1 MTNYQLGLNITP
13 DKIGY
18 AIMDNRNNL
27 LKPNGAKAGI
37 GTRLF
42 VPAETAEPTRLL
54 RSARRTKRRR
64 QWRLKYLNQEFKP
77 ELDKIDPAFLER
89 LKDTWLSRSDDRRN
103 RRQNLFSNVVSEA
116 AFYKKYP
123 TIYHLQLDLI
133 NHPEKKFDLEY
144 IYLAVHTLIKKRG
157 NFLSSTPV
165 NSYEATK
172 FDVTKAFDELN
183 KLLKK
188 IEYPFVELNT
198 QYADSGNDILLNES
212 LFKTNKIK
220 KFQDLIIKKTKNKAE
235 DTQSKKVTRQLLNAL
250 LNSQTRFDILLNQ
263 EIDDDPNWKFTLSDE
278 DVDEKLSYI
287 KQTLSDEQATLLNI
301 LVEWHNYLELH
312 HILNGSSTIA
322 EAMVNTYEQH
332 GQDLKLLNKYRLT
345 INDDAAKAIKN
356 LYLSYANGRRN
367 NKDVKKAIGAKSLGR
382 EDFYDKLSKI
392 IKKQPEN
399 DLGKQILAEIELGT
413 FLPKITDK
421 RNSAIPYQLNALEL
435 NKILKNQGKY
445 YPFLIKPNPSK
456 NKLDQ
461 KNAPY
466 KITQLLT
473 FKVPYYIGP
482 MFQDE
487 KNPHARFAWVVRKA
501 DGPVTPWNFYEKIDQ
516 VKSANS
522 FIKRSIGTDT
532 YLINEPVLPKSS
544 LYYDRYS
551 VLNELNSI
559 KINGNKLPIT
569 LKQAIYTNVF
579 KKYKKVTVKKL
590 KDYLIENHDF
600 KTVQIRGLADPS
612 TFNSSLNS
620 YHVLKNI
627 LGSKVDSPEYVD
639 DLEKII
645 EWSTIFEDRSIFE
658 IKLSEVQWLTDLER
672 KKLIAHRF
680 TGWGNLSKK
689 LLVNMTPIHSESLLD
704 QLWNTKKTF
713 IQIINKE
720 AFKAAIDKENIKV
733 SKTMRDEDLIND
745 SYASPANK
753 KALHQAIKVIEDVVK
768 TTGAAP
774 KIISLKFNREY
785 RNDDGLNLT
794 RQRQLIKQYSQ
805 IKDDVVSSEL
815 KKNLKKATHKRIL
828 SDKEYLYFKQL
839 GRDLFD
845 GMPLDFEKVNTY
857 NLSHILP
864 NSYISDN
871 SLNNLALTKQINA
884 TKKGNKFANIFAQNQ
899 ISNLGLMVRN
909 FWDKLVDLRLI
920 SNSKFYALITDPDA
934 VNKVSQTKLIT
945 HQLTEN
951 NKVIKL
957 LATILQTKYPNTKII
972 TVRNNNI
979 SQIRRSLNLL
989 NLPAVNDY
997 DIGLD
1002 AYISA
1007 VVGNYFYNIYPKLRP
1022 FFIYGEYF
1030 SFKNNEKESNNY
1042 KPSSFNLKSFN
1053 FLWKLLNG
1061 KSDEICTS
1069 GTNTPV
1075 FSRSNIINQLN
1086 RAYKFKYQNVSQE
1099 TFIKHG
1105 ALFDQTIYPTP
1116 AHDLKKRTKLIKTKN
1131 DKPVD
1136 LYGGYS
1142 SQKNMYFSLVRIE
1155 KKNGSFVNKIVGV
1168 PQIKAKDLNKIN
1180 DIKEYQ
1186 KKLYE
1191 ILEPIVMTSEA
1202 GKKVK
1207 NIVDFKILKEKIPY
1221 RQVIEDEGI
1230 KYSLGSAKY
1239 MYNFK
1244 QLYLSQEVRQIIAD
1258 YVEDPYFR
1266 QHDESPNDSTKNVS
1280 EKLDVVFNAILDQI
1294 NSFFTLFNKAK
1305 VKEKINNGS
1314 HKFYDLNI
1322 QDKILVIKN
1331 LLVACHANASA
1342 GYLKQINVNNT
1353 LVNTVVT
1360 LSDSAKFV
1368 YQSPSGI
1375 HETEKK
1381 IADLF

>member
-345 INDDAAKAIKN
+345 VNNNAAKAIKN

-367 NKDVKKAIGAKSLGR
+367 NKDVKKAVGSKSLGR

-785 RNDDGLNLT
+785 RND
-794 RQRQLIKQYSQ
+794 
-805 IKDDVVSSEL
+805 
-815 KKNLKKATHKRIL
+815 
-828 SDKEYLYFKQL
+828 
-839 GRDLFD
+839 
-845 GMPLDFEKVNTY
+845 
-857 NLSHILP
+857 
-864 NSYISDN
+864 
-871 SLNNLALTKQINA
+871 
-884 TKKGNKFANIFAQNQ
+884 
-899 ISNLGLMVRN
+899 
-909 FWDKLVDLRLI
+909 
-920 SNSKFYALITDPDA
+920 
-934 VNKVSQTKLIT
+934 
-945 HQLTEN
+945 
-951 NKVIKL
+951 
-957 LATILQTKYPNTKII
+957 
-972 TVRNNNI
+972 
-979 SQIRRSLNLL
+979 
-989 NLPAVNDY
+989 
-997 DIGLD
+997 
-1002 AYISA
+1002 
-1007 VVGNYFYNIYPKLRP
+1007 VGNYFYNIYPKLRP

-1042 KPSSFNLKSFN
+1042 KPSNFNLKSFN

-1061 KSDEICTS
+1061 KSDEICIS

-1086 RAYKFKYQNVSQE
+1086 RVYKFKYQNVSQE

-1131 DKPVD
+1131 NKPVE

-1230 KYSLGSAKY
+1230 KYTLGSAKY

-1258 YVEDPYFR
+1258 YVDDPYFR
-1266 QHDESPNDSTKNVS
+1266 QHDESTNDSTKNVS
-1280 EKLDVVFNAILDQI
+1280 EKLDVVFNAILTQI